1 MERRLLAA
9 VALSIIVMLVYPIFL
24 KKINPPS
31 SSGLEQPMQFVEKKE
46 VVETRRESKPEE
58 IEEAVLPD
66 GAISTMLA
74 NAKYEIDF
82 SNIGG
87 SIQRIKIKDGKRFD
101 IDLVENAL
109 FQQGMLSIEGS
120 GELSGLSSQLFAIR
134 EDTNSLYVEKQ
145 GLGIEKSVKFLRD
158 KYALRSTIKI
168 TNLSSSTKNLSFEL
182 TAASKIASKE
192 KFEARF
198 VGVDLLSKDGTVKR
212 ITSGNSKKYNKLYHS
227 DIEWLALR
235 NKYYS
240 IIAKPEFKP
249 VGIFTKNIKN
259 APVTGFM
266 LEDERIIPGETRSY
280 DILYYIGP
288 TERGELE
295 DVDQSFGKALYF
307 GRLTS
312 IILVLLSVLRFFYGL
327 FHNYG
332 VAILLLTCCVS
343 FLLFPLSFKSL
354 KSMRRMQEIQPHIE
368 KVRQEHKDNPQKL
381 NKEMMELYRR
391 YNVNPMGGCFPM
403 LLQMPIFIALYQTLM
418 RSVELKGAHFLWIK
432 DLSMPDAAFHLPFT
446 MPFLGNA
453 INLLPILMI
462 GAMIVQQKLS
472 QAKTTAA
479 QTDQQKM
486 MATIMP
492 VMFGF
497 IFYSLPSGLVL
508 YWLTNTVLTSSL
520 QFFFLRKS

>member
-9 VALSIIVMLVYPIFL
+9 VALSILVMLIYPVFL
-24 KKINPPS
+24 KKINPPPPNS
-31 SSGLEQPMQFVEKKE
+31 LEQSIQLVEEKE

-58 IEEAVLPD
+58 IEEVALPA
-66 GAISTMLA
+66 GAISTSLS
-74 NAKYEIDF
+74 NERYEIEF

-87 SIQRIKIKDGKRFD
+87 SIQRVKIKDGKRFD
-101 IDLVENAL
+101 ADLVENAL
-109 FQQGMLSIEGS
+109 FQQGMLSIEGNR
-120 GELSGLSSQLFAIR
+120 ELSGLSSQLFAIR
-134 EDTNSLYVEKQ
+134 EDTNTLYVEKQ
-145 GLGIEKSVKFLRD
+145 GLAIEKSIRFLRD

-168 TNLSSSTKNLSFEL
+168 TNLTPSTKNISFEL

-192 KFEARF
+192 KFESRF
-198 VGVDLLSKDGTVKR
+198 VGVDLLSKDGAVKR
-212 ITSGNSKKYNKLYHS
+212 IASGNSKKYNKLYSS

-249 VGIFTKNIKN
+249 AGVFTKNIKN
-259 APVTGFM
+259 SPVTGFI
-266 LEDERIIPGETRSY
+266 LEDEKIIPGETKSY

-295 DVDQSFGKALYF
+295 NADQSFGKALYF
-307 GRLTS
+307 GKLTS
-312 IILVLLSVLRFFYGL
+312 IMLVLLSILRFFYGL

-332 VAILLLTCCVS
+332 VAILLLTCCTS

-381 NKEMMELYRR
+381 NKEIMELYRR

-446 MPFLGNA
+446 MPLLGNA

-472 QAKTTAA
+472 QVKTSAA

-486 MATIMP
+486 MAAIMP

-497 IFYSLPSGLVL
+497 IFYNLPSGLVL